1 MMSDKDAIA
10 RVIAMSERLQ
20 GQIDNQK
27 EVINRLQRQVEFLLD
42 QLDDVGRAE
51 YTARIESGYFG

>member
-1 MMSDKDAIA
+1 VAADEALA
-10 RVIAMSERLQ
+10 RAVAMGERLQ